1 MSLRISLDR
10 TARDL
15 MFFRDAL
22 KTSRRA
28 MRHADEEEILDAIK
42 TVIADIKKSGPLPD
56 FINRRIPDL
65 EAMTEL
71 FQDFEWQLPQAY
83 PRIGLD

>member
-1 MSLRISLDR
+1 
-10 TARDL
+10 
-15 MFFRDAL
+15 
-22 KTSRRA
+22 
-28 MRHADEEEILDAIK
+28 MRHADEEEIFDAIK
-42 TVIADIKKSGPLPD
+42 TVIADIKKSGSLPD

-83 PRIGLD
+83 PRIELD